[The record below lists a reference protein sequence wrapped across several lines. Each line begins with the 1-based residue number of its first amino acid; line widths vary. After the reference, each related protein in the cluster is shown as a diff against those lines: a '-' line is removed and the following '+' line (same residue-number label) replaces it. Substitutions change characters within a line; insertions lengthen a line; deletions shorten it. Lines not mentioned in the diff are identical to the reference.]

1 MLDATKPLISSDE
14 LKIYDDEIKNY
25 IKNQGIGLTTD
36 DVEDIVNS
44 LDTNTTYTLS
54 KSEGKITLTGSDESV
69 TEINEQTE
77 ILATTEPSTQNVG
90 DFLLLE
96 Y

>member
-25 IKNQGIGLTTD
+25 IKSQGIGLTTD

-77 ILATTEPSTQNVG
+77 VLSTTEPSTQNVG